1 MSDQYSLIKIFFKK
15 ILQYAFEAIFLALIF
30 FFSSEYIK
38 TGIIT
43 NFFNFNALLTL
54 SIFFG
59 IMLIAFGAR
68 EEKKNGIGRKIFYIL
83 FFLFISGIFGIF
95 IYNIIGDALL
105 IFVAVPYIAAAA
117 FFLSLMEIFEV

>member
-1 MSDQYSLIKIFFKK
+1 MSDQYSQIKFFVKK

-68 EEKKNGIGRKIFYIL
+68 EEKKKGIWQKIFFIL
-83 FFLFISGIFGIF
+83 FFLFVSGVFGIF
-95 IYNIIGDALL
+95 IYNIIGDSFL
-105 IFVAVPYIAAAA
+105 IFLAVPYIAAVAL
-117 FFLSLMEIFEV
+117 FFSLMEIFEI

>member
-1 MSDQYSLIKIFFKK
+1 M
-15 ILQYAFEAIFLALIF
+15 ALIF

-95 IYNIIGDALL
+95 IYNIIGDSFL
-105 IFVAVPYIAAAA
+105 IFAAVPYIAAAA